1 QKSPSFLGAGHTVD
15 TIALSL
21 IRGAKPEAQHVLT
34 SAQGFWAQG
43 CQTTHS
49 SRAVLQSCSLC
60 HQAHILG
67 AGLVY
72 VALVVTAHFDVHG
85 RWVSQSPGI
94 SSKLTLRDQT
104 RKGEAEFLQI
114 LLEALRPWEKMPE
127 PLGEVHA
134 GHSSSD
140 IGFGCPFLEAW
151 PWLKPSSRCACPV
164 AWPIALQPRP
174 CWEQPKGFC
183 IRGHTR
189 LSYGETCACHPAAPS
204 STGSGPRAPR
214 ARAGQC
220 GQQPGAQW
228 RWRLLSAGQGRS
240 AP

>member
-21 IRGAKPEAQHVLT
+21 IRGAKAEAQHVLT
-34 SAQGFWAQG
+34 SAQGFRAQG

-60 HQAHILG
+60 RQAHILG

-94 SSKLTLRDQT
+94 SSKLTLRGHT

-140 IGFGCPFLEAW
+140 VGFGCAFLEA
-151 PWLKPSSRCACPV
+151 LAEAFIEMRVPSGLAHRLA
-164 AWPIALQPRP
+164 AQTLLGTAKRLLH
-174 CWEQPKGFC
+174 KGQ
-183 IRGHTR
+183 
-189 LSYGETCACHPAAPS
+189 HPAQLRRDVCMPS
-204 STGSGPRAPR
+204 GSTVIHRLRSTGSTCQSRAVRTAARSTVEVEAAICRPREIST
-214 ARAGQC
+214 G
-220 GQQPGAQW
+220 
-228 RWRLLSAGQGRS
+228 
-240 AP
+240 

>member
-1 QKSPSFLGAGHTVD
+1 MV
-15 TIALSL
+15 
-21 IRGAKPEAQHVLT
+21 RG
-34 SAQGFWAQG
+34 WAS
-43 CQTTHS
+43 H
-49 SRAVLQSCSLC
+49 
-60 HQAHILG
+60 
-67 AGLVY
+67 
-72 VALVVTAHFDVHG
+72 
-85 RWVSQSPGI
+85 
-94 SSKLTLRDQT
+94 T

-140 IGFGCPFLEAW
+140 VGFGCAFLEAW
-151 PWLKPSSRCACPV
+151 PWLKPSSRCVCPV
-164 AWPIALQPRP
+164 SWPIALQPRP
-174 CWEQPKGFC
+174 CWAQPKGFC
-183 IRGHTR
+183 IRGSTR
-189 LSYGETCACHPAAPS
+189 LSYGETCACHLAAPS

-240 AP
+240 APEIGRRSQAPSAIPSPSSLPGPSLRTRVPSSLQARGGAA